1 MGLSIGHRSKGFM
14 LDDVIYLLRHTD
26 VCGDE
31 RAHSGVSRSL
41 RLK

>member
-31 RAHSGVSRSL
+31 KLIGVSRSL